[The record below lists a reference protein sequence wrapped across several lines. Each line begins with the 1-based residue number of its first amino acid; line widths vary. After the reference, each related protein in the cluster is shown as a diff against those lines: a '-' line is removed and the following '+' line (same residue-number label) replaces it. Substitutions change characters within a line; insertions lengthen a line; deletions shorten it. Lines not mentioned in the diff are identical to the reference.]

1 MLGSMLTVL
10 ATSLPGS
17 SRRPRRLRSVTLL
30 ASAVACLAALVVAGC
45 AHTEPPAPP
54 TLSTS
59 FQEDMHLT
67 SSSPV
72 AVRHL
77 TFEATPPKRSL
88 HASLEVSA
96 LKVGS
101 DGTPQA
107 AKGLTVSV
115 VPDDLVALGG
125 VGSGSHN
132 FAAAG
137 STLDLND
144 YCLNGCRGGITVIV
158 RRSAE
163 DGPDQ
168 DYRLLADLNV
178 SGWFSDQQP
187 LGTTLTVAVDTDPTF
202 EGTPSSVTASAVRTI
217 EVSQDAPTAHLE
229 VPMHIDSRVLD
240 APLGYPLV
248 GSLTLRAS
256 GAGESQDLFRGGSFG
271 LATVNGHAVGIGA
284 GNPVDVNWL
293 RFCTAGSACDVTIG
307 IDITYANVS
316 RVASV
321 NTAVDGRTLA
331 ALPSSFTLE
340 VSVVAL
346 LEAFDNRALPS
357 GSVIL
362 GAE

>member
-1 MLGSMLTVL
+1 VQIG
-10 ATSLPGS
+10 P
-17 SRRPRRLRSVTLL
+17 
-30 ASAVACLAALVVAGC
+30 
-45 AHTEPPAPP
+45 
-54 TLSTS
+54 
-59 FQEDMHLT
+59 
-67 SSSPV
+67 
-72 AVRHL
+72 
-77 TFEATPPKRSL
+77 
-88 HASLEVSA
+88 
-96 LKVGS
+96 
-101 DGTPQA
+101 DGGPQA
-107 AKGLTVSV
+107 TKGLTVSV
-115 VPDDLVALGG
+115 VPDDLVALRG

-132 FAAAG
+132 FAAPG